1 MKWINTIMSLAFTAK
16 TLLASPIVPIIM
28 DRSRGIEVYKLTV
41 SGGNRELNG
50 QVLRMKANKIGV
62 YGGGDN
68 YMTVQVYP
76 ASSEKSGCSTLHTY
90 PIGIVDHAIAV
101 SGQGPFRDFI
111 DVTMP
116 AGLSTSNSTTN
127 WDSFQMAE
135 DHLKLDIGGQ
145 WVAFPDPNEGWNVKW
160 FDGKSTVNQNFLPIA
175 IKYTKV
181 NN

>member
-1 MKWINTIMSLAFTAK
+1 MKWINTIISLAFTAK
-16 TLLASPIVPIIM
+16 ALMASPIM
-28 DRSRGIEVYKLTV
+28 HHRAGGIEVYRLTV
-41 SGGNRELNG
+41 SGGNRELDG
-50 QVLRMKANKIGV
+50 QVLRMKASKIGV

-76 ASSEKSGCSTLHTY
+76 ASSQKAGCSTLHTY

-101 SGQGPFRDFI
+101 TGEGAFRDFV

-116 AGLSTSNSTTN
+116 AGLSGTDSNTN
-127 WDSFQMAE
+127 WNSFQMVE
-135 DHLKLDIGGQ
+135 DSLKLDMGGQ
-145 WVAFPDPNEGWNVKW
+145 WVAFPDPDNGWNVKW
-160 FDGKSTVNQNFLPIA
+160 FDGKSTVNQNFLPIT